1 MGETGAGLTAEE
13 QVDMS
18 IKSSYERMEYV
29 IQSKVQINVK
39 Q

>member
-18 IKSSYERMEYV
+18 IKSTVTSIWSMLY
-29 IQSKVQINVK
+29 SPKFK
-39 Q
+39 